1 MIITMD
7 RLQAEYGVNPQ
18 AVLHVGAHL
27 GEEAEAYSRAGVRRV
42 LWVEAN
48 PGLIPQLEVN
58 VLRFPGQ
65 TCVEAVVSDTDGA
78 DATLH
83 CCTFSMATSLLAPK
97 EHLVIYPGM
106 HYLHDLPVKT
116 VTVDT
121 LLSDLGVPHDA
132 FDFLNIDIEGA
143 ELLAFEGMP
152 KVLPFL
158 KWVYLEVNTREMYE
172 GCAMVD
178 EVDAYLGGLGFE
190 RVVMEDEGWDHGFKD
205 ALYVRHG
212 WERADA

>member
-7 RLQAEYGVNPQ
+7 RLTAEYGCAPK

-27 GEEAEAYSRAGVRRV
+27 GEEAEAYSRAGVERV

-58 VLRFPGQ
+58 ALRFPGQ
-65 TCVEAVVSDTDGA
+65 TCVEAVVSDADGA
-78 DATLH
+78 DAVLH
-83 CCTFSMATSLLAPK
+83 LATFTMSSSILAPK
-97 EHLVIYPGM
+97 EHLITYPGI
-106 HYLHDLPVKT
+106 HYPTDLPVKT
-116 VTVDT
+116 ITVDT

-132 FDFLNIDIEGA
+132 FDLLNIDVEGA
-143 ELLAFEGMP
+143 ELLAFKGMP
-152 KVLPFL
+152 KVLPHL
-158 KWVYLEVNTREMYE
+158 RWVYIEVNTREMYA

-205 ALYVRHG
+205 ALYARHG